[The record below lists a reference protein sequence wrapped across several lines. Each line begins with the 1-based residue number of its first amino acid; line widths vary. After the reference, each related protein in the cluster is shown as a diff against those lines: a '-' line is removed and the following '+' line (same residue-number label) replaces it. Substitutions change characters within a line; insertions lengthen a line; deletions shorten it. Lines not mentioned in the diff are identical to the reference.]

1 MLAVSGDTAA
11 AGLGQYCG
19 VVGNPGGDLLGDCLA
34 LAAIKAL
41 AASDRRRSDGDS
53 TGDFAPSSIFCSNI
67 FVGVEQFEGFVAGVE
82 EGEFVWEVWEF
93 LGGVKAP
100 E

>member
-19 VVGNPGGDLLGDCLA
+19 VFGNPGGELGDCLA

>member
-11 AGLGQYCG
+11 GCAGQYCG

-53 TGDFAPSSIFCSNI
+53 TGDLAPSSIF
-67 FVGVEQFEGFVAGVE
+67 
-82 EGEFVWEVWEF
+82 
-93 LGGVKAP
+93 
-100 E
+100 

>member
-11 AGLGQYCG
+11 AGLGKYCG
-19 VVGNPGGDLLGDCLA
+19 VLGNPGGDLLGDCLA

-82 EGEFVWEVWEF
+82 DGEFVWEVWEF
-93 LGGVKAP
+93 LGGGK
-100 E
+100 

>member
-11 AGLGQYCG
+11 AGPGQYCG
-19 VVGNPGGDLLGDCLA
+19 VFGNPGGDLGDCFA

-53 TGDFAPSSIFCSNI
+53 TGDLAPSSIF
-67 FVGVEQFEGFVAGVE
+67 
-82 EGEFVWEVWEF
+82 
-93 LGGVKAP
+93 
-100 E
+100 